1 METKAFIKRNRGH
14 LRTVVIVVV
23 RRSRGADPGRRS
35 GEKLVFEAWDLFGRG
50 VKGERCR
57 R

>member
-50 VKGERCR
+50 VRGERCR